1 MLNFTPFWICLCLSW
16 SCTSIYCASSSTGI
30 DPIAFTLKVKKL
42 KYVNWWFTWEPA
54 KMSYGVLSNR
64 VVHWALWLIFFNWLR
79 DLGLNS
85 KSNFDFEVEM
95 YKEKW
100 VFLINKPNNSP
111 FQVITS
117 AKMKKIKLFY
127 CNCSKIFS
135 TGYLDNPSQFKF
147 IP

>member
-1 MLNFTPFWICLCLSW
+1 
-16 SCTSIYCASSSTGI
+16 
-30 DPIAFTLKVKKL
+30 
-42 KYVNWWFTWEPA
+42 
-54 KMSYGVLSNR
+54 MSYGVLSNR

-100 VFLINKPNNSP
+100 VFLTNKLNNSP

-117 AKMKKIKLFY
+117 AKMKKNQVIL
-127 CNCSKIFS
+127 
-135 TGYLDNPSQFKF
+135 L
-147 IP
+147 